1 MMSNS
6 DALIV
11 FVKNPVAG
19 KVKTRLAATLGS
31 PQALEIYLKLLAKT
45 RNTVASLACTRY
57 VFYSDTVDEADEWTS
72 PPFLKRLQQ
81 GPDLG
86 IRMYAALREVLN
98 HHPKAALIG
107 SDIPELAGTQL
118 QAAFLALDTH
128 DYVLGPAKDG
138 GYYLIGMKTP
148 SAAVFEGITWST
160 STVLQQTLQHIH
172 NSGKTCY
179 LLPELSDVDTA
190 ADWEKVQW

>member
-1 MMSNS
+1 MISSS

-19 KVKTRLAATLGS
+19 KVKTRLAATLGDF
-31 PQALEIYLKLLAKT
+31 QALEIYLKLLAKT
-45 RNTVASLACTRY
+45 RNTVLSLACSRY
-57 VFYSDTVDEADEWTS
+57 VYYSDTVDEADEWTS

-86 IRMYAALREVLN
+86 IRMYTALRETLLL
-98 HHPKAALIG
+98 HPKAVLIG
-107 SDIPELAGTQL
+107 SDIPGLSSEHL
-118 QAAFLALDTH
+118 QQAFLALHSH

-138 GYYLIGMKTP
+138 GYYLIGMKIP

-160 STVLQQTLQHIH
+160 STVLQQTLQHIQ

>member
-148 SAAVFEGITWST
+148 SAAVFEGIT
-160 STVLQQTLQHIH
+160 
-172 NSGKTCY
+172 
-179 LLPELSDVDTA
+179 
-190 ADWEKVQW
+190 